1 MEPELAVRIVR
12 GLRRAGIDFM
22 TYLPESRLSQ
32 ILPLL
37 REEGAVQLVAAA
49 SEQEAVTIGAG
60 AALGGRRVACYM
72 ESTGVYVS
80 AYSLLTIAKQLGVP
94 LLLIIGF
101 LGDFA
106 DQRNS
111 FLYATIGTRMLPVL
125 EGLGIEYRVL
135 EEGHKLEAH
144 INDAAR
150 AAVSLRGPAAIVL
163 SGDFT
168 V

>member
-1 MEPELAVRIVR
+1 MEPELAARIVR
-12 GLRRAGIDFM
+12 GLRGAGIDFV

-37 REEGAVQLVAAA
+37 REEGAVQLVAAS
-49 SEQEAVTIGAG
+49 SEQEAITIAAG

-80 AYSLLTIAKQLGVP
+80 AYSLLTIGKQLGAP
-94 LLLIIGF
+94 ILLIIGF

-111 FLYATIGTRMLPVL
+111 FLYVTIGTRMLPVL
-125 EGLGIEYRVL
+125 QGLGIEYKVL
-135 EEGHKLEAH
+135 EEGRNLEAH
-144 INDAAR
+144 IHDAAR
-150 AAVSLRGPAAIVL
+150 TAIALRAPTAIVL
-163 SGDFT
+163 SGEFT
-168 V
+168 L